1 MVKHSRIYTFNPGL
15 KNVLWFCLLCVL
27 LTTFTRCIRVQQV
40 CLLLGCCFFFV
51 LFFLCFVLL
60 KISDWSQLQHFNLK
74 DIKVQSDLV
83 LHSAASEGANQG
95 LLNTHSHAERHK
107 VHEMDKSKPSWD
119 QQHGATWSSCS
130 CRAGHWSEPE
140 RLLRPL
146 RWRWQGN
153 TTSNFP
159 PWLTVTLP
167 QFHQVVFCKEKKEH
181 IVMKQ
186 CTLWLSLHAKLL
198 FLLSVVFFTVVVFF
212 FCLFLIWEEAVFDVH
227 FLLLHVGRER
237 WVEMDKVTPGSHICL
252 PPAPHKGHMFPFC
265 IPCSWMKLN
274 GVNVGCPLC

>member
-1 MVKHSRIYTFNPGL
+1 MCLTHYLYLLHTSAAGL
-15 KNVLWFCLLCVL
+15 FVVGLL
-27 LTTFTRCIRVQQV
+27 F
-40 CLLLGCCFFFV
+40 
-51 LFFLCFVLL
+51 FFLCFVLL

-119 QQHGATWSSCS
+119 QQHGATWSSCC

-167 QFHQVVFCKEKKEH
+167 QFHQVVFCKEKKN
-181 IVMKQ
+181 IL
-186 CTLWLSLHAKLL
+186 LWNNVLCDYHYMLNCC
-198 FLLSVVFFTVVVFF
+198 
-212 FCLFLIWEEAVFDVH
+212 FCYL
-227 FLLLHVGRER
+227 
-237 WVEMDKVTPGSHICL
+237 
-252 PPAPHKGHMFPFC
+252 
-265 IPCSWMKLN
+265 
-274 GVNVGCPLC
+274 

>member
-1 MVKHSRIYTFNPGL
+1 MFSGFVYCVSYSLPLLVAYECSRF
-15 KNVLWFCLLCVL
+15 
-27 LTTFTRCIRVQQV
+27 V
-40 CLLLGCCFFFV
+40 CCWVVVFFV

-167 QFHQVVFCKEKKEH
+167 SSTK
-181 IVMKQ
+181 
-186 CTLWLSLHAKLL
+186 
-198 FLLSVVFFTVVVFF
+198 
-212 FCLFLIWEEAVFDVH
+212 
-227 FLLLHVGRER
+227 
-237 WVEMDKVTPGSHICL
+237 
-252 PPAPHKGHMFPFC
+252 
-265 IPCSWMKLN
+265 
-274 GVNVGCPLC
+274 